1 MNCVL
6 ADVHNWNISKSEIP
20 QNVASKS
27 GEGGFMPF
35 GLSGIMAGAAK
46 CFYGFVGFDCVATTG
61 NAEEHKAVLYITELC
76 LV

>member
-1 MNCVL
+1 
-6 ADVHNWNISKSEIP
+6 
-20 QNVASKS
+20 VASKA

-61 NAEEHKAVLYITELC
+61 NAEEHETVLYITELSI
-76 LV
+76 V